1 LRYFELRS
9 KISTFLK
16 EVLLWAARPHKQVL
30 TSACILLMY
39 AVTAG
44 CSHFGHYPVNPPL
57 EKYTPGYGYIAQ
69 NLGHEGNSEE
79 MLLIL
84 SFSGGGTR
92 AAAFSY
98 GVLEELRAT
107 EVNFDGKKRRLLDEV
122 DMISGVSGG
131 SFTAAYL
138 GLFGERIFE
147 DYEARFLKKNIQGE
161 FTSSIF
167 LNPINW
173 FRLSSPVFDRSD
185 LAAEYYDK
193 NVFDGKTYGD
203 MLKQKGPVILIN
215 ATDMSLGIRVTF
227 LQSSFN
233 GICSDLSKFPVAR
246 ACAAS
251 SAVPGV
257 LTPLTLKNYAGNCGY
272 VLPPMYETPSLSYRM
287 REMREYMT
295 LLLDSKEKPYF
306 HLIDGGVADNL
317 GLRAVEEAV
326 DSVGNIWTV
335 LQLTGREKVR
345 KLAFIVVNAETKID
359 SSWDKM
365 EIIPPLSAMLSNYSS
380 IAINRYNRETMAV
393 LQESFGRW
401 ASQIRSGRC
410 PPGQIS
416 TEPGSCG
423 DIEFYMVDVSFGNL
437 KDKAERDWMAKLPT
451 SFRLSGEQVD
461 RLRAGARKILTESDD
476 FKRLLRDLGA
486 GSLSKGSLP

>member
-1 LRYFELRS
+1 
-9 KISTFLK
+9 
-16 EVLLWAARPHKQVL
+16 
-30 TSACILLMY
+30 M
-39 AVTAG
+39 
-44 CSHFGHYPVNPPL
+44 
-57 EKYTPGYGYIAQ
+57 AQ
-69 NLGHEGNSEE
+69 NLGPEGNSEE
-79 MLLIL
+79 LLLVL

-107 EVNFDGKKRRLLDEV
+107 EVTFDGKKRRLLDEV

-147 DYEARFLKKNIQGE
+147 DYESRFLKKNVQGDIT
-161 FTSSIF
+161 FNTF
-167 LNPINW
+167 LNPVNW
-173 FRLSSPVFDRSD
+173 FRLSSPLFDRSD

-203 MLKQKGPVILIN
+203 MLKQKGPMILIN
-215 ATDMSLGIRVTF
+215 ATDMSLGIRITF
-227 LQSSFN
+227 HQTLFN

-257 LTPLTLKNYAGNCGY
+257 LTPLTLKNYAGSCGY
-272 VLPPMYETPSLSYRM
+272 VLPSMYETSSPSYRT
-287 REMREYMT
+287 REMKEYISLM
-295 LLLDSKEKPYF
+295 LDSKEKPYF

-317 GLRAVEEAV
+317 GLRAVEEAI
-326 DSVGNIWTV
+326 DSVNNIWTV
-335 LQLTGREKVR
+335 LQLTGRDKVR
-345 KLAFIVVNAETKID
+345 KLAFIVVNAESKIE

-393 LQESFGRW
+393 LQESFSRW
-401 ASQIRSGRC
+401 AYQIRSGRC

-416 TEPGSCG
+416 REPGSCG
-423 DIEFYMVDVSFGNL
+423 DIEFYLVDVSFEHL
-437 KDKAERDWMAKLPT
+437 KDKAEGNRLARLPT
-451 SFRLSGEQVD
+451 LFRSSGEEVD

-476 FKRLLRDLGA
+476 FKKLLRDLDA
-486 GSLSKGSLP
+486 GNPSKGAPK